1 MQSMHIHDNL
11 AVTLAQ
17 TTQSLGLEHSEV
29 YCRQQPNMAQGAAEN
44 SIFLTVTYEV
54 GLQTNRHDDNSCG
67 CAVMMMQRKS

>member
-1 MQSMHIHDNL
+1 MQS
-11 AVTLAQ
+11 VRKR
-17 TTQSLGLEHSEV
+17 SLSVRVFGLEHSEV

-54 GLQTNRHDDNSCG
+54 GLQANRHDDNSCG